1 MDNQEFLTLFN
12 SLSDD
17 SGSSTIVSSS
27 EKLTNLILSKQKFE
41 QSTKKED
48 LSMVKYRLYEKIIT
62 NPTEDLCYT
71 LRRLV
76 SKLYKKRSEELRLPV

>member
-17 SGSSTIVSSS
+17 SGTSTMISSS

-41 QSTKKED
+41 QSTKKEEF
-48 LSMVKYRLYEKIIT
+48 SMVKYRVYEKVIA
-62 NPTEDLCYT
+62 NPTEDLLYT

-76 SKLYKKRSEELRLPV
+76 SKLYKFDR